1 MRVAMVASLV
11 SPIRAAEAN
20 GPHAVIVDLARGL
33 TARGHRVSV
42 YAAAGSVAD
51 GVDIV
56 EIPVDPEAGDAR
68 LHVDRGAA
76 ADVATAALN
85 RGFARLYARLHA
97 DAPDVVSQHA
107 FDAAAIE
114 LAEDMPVLHTLH
126 MPPVVDDVVAAAG
139 VTRASLATVSVASQ
153 ATWLRAGIPAIGVL
167 RNGVPDREPA
177 RGIILPVALIAGRI
191 SPEKGTH
198 AAIRVARRAGLAVLV
213 VGDVYDPEYFTDV
226 VEPLLR
232 AGEWI
237 DAVPREELFALMARC
252 AVLVMPIAWEEPFG
266 LVAAEAQMAGCPVV
280 GYRRGALPEVVPDGI
295 GGWLVEPGD
304 EDELVSA
311 AYLARGLDRSSIR
324 RWAQRELGVDRM
336 VDAYERA
343 LRAVVAGHQPTA
355 LAS

>member
-1 MRVAMVASLV
+1 MRVAVVTSLV

-33 TARGHRVSV
+33 AARGHRVSV
-42 YAAAGSVAD
+42 YAAGGSVAD

-56 EIPVDPEAGDAR
+56 EIPVEPEAGGAR
-68 LHVDRGAA
+68 LHVGRGAA
-76 ADVATAALN
+76 SDATAALN
-85 RGFARLYARLHA
+85 RGFGRLYASIHA

-107 FDAAAIE
+107 FDAAAIS
-114 LAEDMPVLHTLH
+114 LAEGMPVLHTLH
-126 MPPVVDDVVAAAG
+126 LPPVVDEVVAAAAA
-139 VTRASLATVSVASQ
+139 TRASLATVSFASQ

-177 RGIILPVALIAGRI
+177 RGITVPVALIAGRI

-198 AAIRVARRAGLAVLV
+198 AAIKVARRAGLALLV
-213 VGDVYDPEYFTDV
+213 VGDVYDAEYFAGE

-237 DAVPREELFALMARC
+237 GPVPREELFQFMARC
-252 AVLVMPIAWEEPFG
+252 TVLLMPIAWDEPFG

-304 EDELVSA
+304 EDGLVWA
-311 AYLARGLDRSSIR
+311 AHRARGLDRSAIR
-324 RWAQRELGVDRM
+324 RRAQRELGVDRM

-343 LRAVVAGHQPTA
+343 LHGIAAGHRPTA

>member
-1 MRVAMVASLV
+1 MRVAVVASLV
-11 SPIRAAEAN
+11 SPIRVAEAN

-76 ADVATAALN
+76 DDATAALN

-114 LAEDMPVLHTLH
+114 LAEGMPVLHTLH
-126 MPPVVDDVVAAAG
+126 MPPVVDAVVVAAGA
-139 VTRASLATVSVASQ
+139 TRAPLATVSVASQ

-177 RGIILPVALIAGRI
+177 RGITQPVALIAGRI

-198 AAIRVARRAGLAVLV
+198 TAIRVARRAGLAVLV
-213 VGDVYDPEYFTDV
+213 VGDVYDPDYFASA

-232 AGEWI
+232 AGEWVG
-237 DAVPREELFALMARC
+237 AVPRKELFHLMARC
-252 AVLVMPIAWEEPFG
+252 AVLLMPIAWDEPFG

-280 GYRRGALPEVVPDGI
+280 GYRRGALPEVVLDGI
-295 GGWLVEPGD
+295 GGWLVEPGE

-311 AYLARGLDRSSIR
+311 AYLARGLDRSAIR
-324 RWAQRELGVDRM
+324 RRAQRELGVDRM

-343 LRAVVAGHQPTA
+343 LRAAVAGHQPTA